1 MRRSPIPAAML
12 ALLLLVACAGTL
24 VVRAP
29 QEIPPH
35 TESVLAQIAPLAIA
49 LSPATGAAAAA
60 DLLGERAGG
69 WGRQGGAITSTER
82 PGDLVR
88 RVVAQELE
96 QAGHRIVEHDPDVVL
111 GVSVMEFT
119 VDAPRVGRGW
129 DVTVAI
135 RAALR
140 VEREPGSDDWS
151 EFVYSTESTG
161 RTLAPPGL
169 SIVERILGE
178 AVRRVAALVAE
189 RDALAAALQQHAR
202 AAG

>member
-1 MRRSPIPAAML
+1 MRRSAIPAAML
-12 ALLLLVACAGTL
+12 AVPWLVACVGTL

-29 QEIPPH
+29 QVIPPH
-35 TESVLAQIAPLAIA
+35 PESVLAQIEPLAIA
-49 LSPATGAAAAA
+49 LPPATGAAAAA
-60 DLLGERAGG
+60 DPVGERAGG
-69 WGRQGGAITSTER
+69 WGRQGGAITATER

-96 QAGHRIVEHDPDVVL
+96 QAGHRIVERDADVAL
-111 GVSVMEFT
+111 GIGVMEFA

-129 DVTVAI
+129 DVTVVI

-169 SIVERILGE
+169 SILERILGE
-178 AVRRVAALVAE
+178 AVRRFATLLAE
-189 RDALAAALQQHAR
+189 RDALAAALQRHAR